1 MTMVL
6 VTHPGLQHS
15 HQLALAL
22 HERSLLQSFWS
33 GVPVVADGEA
43 PPWWLP
49 AGYRE
54 KVRKV
59 EIPRSLRR
67 HPARFQLALRMSG
80 SIVRLGVPGSDIVHR
95 VFHWFDHWAAQQIRQ
110 FRPKVVVAY
119 ENAAYH
125 TFQAAKSVGARC
137 VLDAAAFHHRTA
149 ARLLGASDTPYTPE
163 INRRKDEEIRLADL
177 ILTCSPLAA
186 ESYTDNGVPADRIR
200 PMMLGAELP
209 PDVPAW
215 QAHDGPPR
223 FVFAGALSRLK
234 SIDSIVAAFRRL
246 HAEGI
251 GYELEFVGGVA
262 DAELLRAVL
271 ATPNTRHTPSVPQG
285 KLFSIL
291 ARADCLLLPSRFDS
305 FGMVVAE
312 AMACGTP
319 AVVSTNTGA
328 KAMIEAFPGSGWIV
342 EPEVEPLHSMLRQL
356 ALNPAQL
363 HAARAMARQSGDAFS
378 WASYRSRAGEL
389 FEELV
394 Q

>member
-1 MTMVL
+1 MTPVL

-22 HERSLLQSFWS
+22 HERSLLQAFWS
-33 GVPVVADGEA
+33 GVPVVAEGEA
-43 PPWWLP
+43 LPWWLP
-49 AGYRE
+49 ASYRS
-54 KVRKV
+54 KVRTV
-59 EIPRSLRR
+59 DIPSALRR
-67 HPARFQLALRMSG
+67 HPARFQLALRMSNA
-80 SIVRLGVPGSDIVHR
+80 VNLGIPGSDMVHR
-95 VFHWFDHWAAQQIRQ
+95 VFHWFDHWAARQIRQ
-110 FRPKVVVAY
+110 FKPKVVVAY
-119 ENAAYH
+119 ENAAFH
-125 TFQAAKSVGARC
+125 TFQAAQAVGARC
-137 VLDAAAFHHRTA
+137 VLDAAAFHHETA
-149 ARLLGASDTPYTPE
+149 SRLLGTPATPYTPE

-186 ESYTDNGVPADRIR
+186 ESYTAHGVPAGKVR
-200 PMMLGAELP
+200 PMMLGAERPPGLP
-209 PDVPAW
+209 GW

-234 SIDSIVAAFRRL
+234 SIDSIVAAFRRM

-251 GYELEFVGGVA
+251 AYDLEFVGGVA

-271 ATPNTRHTPSVPQG
+271 ATPHARHTPNVPQG
-285 KLFSIL
+285 ELFSIL

-312 AMACGTP
+312 AMACDTP

-342 EPEVEPLHSMLRQL
+342 EPGVDALHAQLRQL
-356 ALNPAQL
+356 AQRPEQL
-363 HAARAMARQSGDAFS
+363 HAARSMARQSGDAFS
-378 WASYRSRAGEL
+378 WASYRHRTGEL
-389 FEELV
+389 FEEFV

>member
-1 MTMVL
+1 MTPVL

-22 HERSLLQSFWS
+22 HERSLLQSYWS

-43 PPWWLP
+43 LPWWLP
-49 AGYRE
+49 ADYRA

-59 EIPRSLRR
+59 QIPRSLRR
-67 HPARFQLALRMSG
+67 HPARFQLAM
-80 SIVRLGVPGSDIVHR
+80 RLSKSVPFGAPGSDTMHR
-95 VFHWFDHWAAQQIRQ
+95 IFHWFDRWAAQQILQ

-119 ENAAYH
+119 ENSAYH
-125 TFQAAKSVGARC
+125 TFQAAKAVGARC
-137 VLDAAAFHHRTA
+137 VLDAAAFHHKTA
-149 ARLLGASDTPYTPE
+149 ARLLGVSETPYTPE

-186 ESYTDNGVPADRIR
+186 ESYTANGVPADKVR
-200 PMMLGAELP
+200 PMLLGAELP
-209 PDVPAW
+209 QGLPAW

-251 GYELEFVGGVA
+251 AYDLEFVGGVA
-262 DAELLRAVL
+262 DAELLSAVL
-271 ATPNTRHTPSVPQG
+271 ATPNARHTPSVPQG
-285 KLFSIL
+285 ELFSIL

-328 KAMIEAFPGSGWIV
+328 KAMIEAYPGSGWIV
-342 EPEVEPLHSMLRQL
+342 QPEVEPLHTLLREL
-356 ALNPAQL
+356 ARSPAQL
-363 HAARAMARQSGDAFS
+363 HAARAIARQSGEAFS
-378 WASYRSRAGEL
+378 WASYRRRAGEL
-389 FEELV
+389 FEEFV

>member
-1 MTMVL
+1 MTPVL

-33 GVPVVADGEA
+33 GVPVVAEGEA
-43 PPWWLP
+43 LPWWLP
-49 AGYRE
+49 ASYRA
-54 KVRKV
+54 KIRKV
-59 EIPRSLRR
+59 EIPRALRR

-80 SIVRLGVPGSDIVHR
+80 SVNFGIPGSDVIHR

-110 FRPKVVVAY
+110 LRPKVVVAY
-119 ENAAYH
+119 ENAAFH
-125 TFQAAKSVGARC
+125 SFQAAKEVGARC
-137 VLDAAAFHHRTA
+137 VLDAAAFHHKTA
-149 ARLLGASDTPYTPE
+149 ARLLGTGETPYTPE

-186 ESYTDNGVPADRIR
+186 ESYTANGIAANKIR
-200 PMMLGAELP
+200 PVMLGSEVP
-209 PDVPAW
+209 SDVPAW

-223 FVFAGALSRLK
+223 FIFAGALSRLK
-234 SIDSIVAAFRRL
+234 SIDSIVSVFRRL

-251 GYELEFVGGVA
+251 AYELEFVGGVA

-271 ATPNTRHTPSVPQG
+271 ATPNTRYTPSVPQRELYA
-285 KLFSIL
+285 KL

-319 AVVSTNTGA
+319 AVVSTNTGS

-342 EPEVEPLHSMLRQL
+342 EPDVEPLHALLRRL
-356 ALNPAQL
+356 ALAPQQL
-363 HAARAMARQSGDAFS
+363 HDARAAARASGDAFS

-389 FEELV
+389 FEEFV